1 MLHLD
6 KKCKTKIINNLV
18 NAKNIGFDLMFIN
31 RDSNETIYPY
41 VSCLG
46 NKKDIIF
53 VDRDKN
59 IVDDE
64 CVECCINLTNT
75 CHYKIKFNESQYWMG
90 KYVFSSDGRNG
101 FEDVVR
107 ILIVNSSD
115 DLDDDLDKGEFNYL
129 VGFTKY
135 TGFDKMDYDSIAG
148 IILLSDE
155 ELETYYTLSKKVFE
169 L

>member
-1 MLHLD
+1 MIRLD
-6 KKCKTKIINNLV
+6 EKCKTKIINNLV

-31 RDSNETIYPY
+31 RDSDETIYPY

-59 IVDDE
+59 IVDEE

-75 CHYKIKFNESQYWMG
+75 CHYKIRFNENQYWMG
-90 KYVFSSDGRNG
+90 RYVFSSDGRNG

-107 ILIVNSSD
+107 VLIANKSD
-115 DLDDDLDKGEFNYL
+115 NLDEEEFNYL

-135 TGFDKMDYDSIAG
+135 TGFDKMDYDSVTG
-148 IILLSDE
+148 ITLLSDE
-155 ELETYYTLSKKVFE
+155 ELETYYILSKRVFE

>member
-1 MLHLD
+1 MIRLD
-6 KKCKTKIINNLV
+6 EKCKTKIINNLV

-31 RDSNETIYPY
+31 VYSDETVHPY
-41 VSCLG
+41 VGCLG
-46 NKKDIIF
+46 NEKDIIF

-59 IVDDE
+59 IVDEE

-75 CHYKIKFNESQYWMG
+75 CYYKIRFNESQYWMG
-90 KYVFSSDGRNG
+90 RYVFSSDDRNG

-107 ILIVNSSD
+107 IIIANNSD
-115 DLDDDLDKGEFNYL
+115 DLDDDLDKGEFNYF

-135 TGFDKMDYDSIAG
+135 TSFDKIDYDSIAN
-148 IILLSDE
+148 ITLLSDE
-155 ELETYYTLSKKVFE
+155 ELETYYTLSKRVFE

>member
-1 MLHLD
+1 MIRLD
-6 KKCKTKIINNLV
+6 EKCKTKIINNLV

-31 RDSNETIYPY
+31 RDSDETIYPY

-53 VDRDKN
+53 IDRDKN
-59 IVDDE
+59 IVDEE

-75 CHYKIKFNESQYWMG
+75 CHYKISFNENQYWMG
-90 KYVFSSDGRNG
+90 RYVFSSDGRNG

-107 ILIVNSSD
+107 VLIANKSD
-115 DLDDDLDKGEFNYL
+115 NLDEGEFNYL

-135 TGFDKMDYDSIAG
+135 TGFDKMDYDSIAS
-148 IILLSDE
+148 ITLLSDE
-155 ELETYYTLSKKVFE
+155 ELETYYTLSKRVFE